1 MQKCFIVP
9 QLLSTKIQIDLN
21 KKPNKLDSL
30 TNLFLSENFTI
41 NLLLFYLDKSN
52 TNSIIDF
59 LVNLVSSKKY
69 EYERY
74 FYLPQ
79 ICSILVNKPY
89 TEPLED
95 FILEQCVNHIK
106 FSLSVFWLISSF
118 AEGNLNDFSIGF
130 LPTIEMTLVN
140 GRKYNQNN
148 ISKIKLNS
156 GFQSDQ
162 DIYNYNIQKQFRFGY
177 FNQCIK
183 FYKDLKLLCEH
194 LKNQLKNQRNT
205 ILKAWVSSINRKIA
219 NLCTLEK
226 GIEVADKEIKGMYRG
241 IILPFDD
248 SGTISNSDC
257 NVIINIIPDN
267 SFCISTK
274 ARVPVRLL
282 FECASV
288 KDCGDWDN
296 YVTPFINQGSVDKE
310 FCSVEDF
317 FKNFEGNNQQ
327 EKEENNDNIKRKDSI
342 GDLNCEIGNPF
353 GEPWSSLVEKIKRRS
368 VYRSIPSYKIKSFIA
383 KSNDDLRQEALTM
396 QLLKMLDKIF
406 KENQIPLKIK
416 LYEIIITSINS
427 GLIEYI
433 PNTISFDLL
442 KKKIGQNADINTFFR
457 IFFSENFEEAQKNFA
472 ESLAGYSLATY
483 ILNIKDRHNGNI
495 LLDMNGNIIHIDF
508 GFILGVSPGNMN
520 FETAPFKLTKD
531 YLDILDGENSNIFQY
546 FKTLLIRGF
555 IALKRNFESFLG
567 VLEIMGKSMYYFYYF

>member
-9 QLLSTKIQIDLN
+9 QQLSAKVELDYS

-41 NLLLFYLDKSN
+41 NLLLFYLGKSN
-52 TNSIIDF
+52 SNSITDF
-59 LVNLVSSKKY
+59 LVNLLSSKQYKY
-69 EYERY
+69 ESY

-79 ICSILVNKPY
+79 ICSILVNKSY
-89 TEPLED
+89 TEPIED
-95 FILEQCVNHIK
+95 FILNQCVNHIK

-118 AEGNLNDFSIGF
+118 AEENINDFSTYF

-148 ISKIKLNS
+148 ISKNKINNNFK
-156 GFQSDQ
+156 SDQ
-162 DIYNYNIQKQFRFGY
+162 EIYNYNILKQFRFGY

-194 LKNQLKNQRNT
+194 LKNQLKEQRNT
-205 ILKAWVSSINRKIA
+205 ILKGWVNSINRKIA
-219 NLCTLEK
+219 NLCTSEK
-226 GIEVADKEIKGMYRG
+226 EIEKADKEIRGMYRG

-248 SGTISNSDC
+248 SETISNSNC
-257 NVIINIIPDN
+257 NVIINILPEN

-296 YVTPFINQGSVDKE
+296 YVTPFISQGSIDKE

-317 FKNFEGNNQQ
+317 LENFENNEQQ
-327 EKEENNDNIKRKDSI
+327 EKEENTVDIKRMDSI
-342 GDLNCEIGNPF
+342 GNLNCDIGNPF
-353 GEPWSSLVEKIKRRS
+353 GEPWSNLIEKIKRRS
-368 VYRSIPSYKIKSFIA
+368 IYRNIPSYKIKSFIA

-396 QLLKMLDKIF
+396 QILKMFDKIF
-406 KENQIPLKIK
+406 KENQLPLKIK
-416 LYEIIITSINS
+416 IYEIIITSINS

-442 KKKIGQNADINTFFR
+442 KKKIGQTADINIFFR
-457 IFFSENFEEAQKNFA
+457 IFFNENFEEAQKNFA
-472 ESLAGYSLATY
+472 ESLAGYSLVTY

-508 GFILGVSPGNMN
+508 GFILGISPGNMN

-555 IALKRNFESFLG
+555 IALKRNFESILG
-567 VLEIMGKSMYYFYYF
+567 ILEIMAKSMFFIL

>member
-9 QLLSTKIQIDLN
+9 QQLSAKVELDYS

-52 TNSIIDF
+52 SNSITDF
-59 LVNLVSSKKY
+59 LVNLLSSKQYK
-69 EYERY
+69 YERY

-79 ICSILVNKPY
+79 ICSILVNKSY
-89 TEPLED
+89 TEPIED
-95 FILEQCVNHIK
+95 FILNQCVNHIK

-118 AEGNLNDFSIGF
+118 AEENINDFSIYF

-148 ISKIKLNS
+148 ISKIKINNN
-156 GFQSDQ
+156 FKSDQ
-162 DIYNYNIQKQFRFGY
+162 EIYNYNILKQFRFGY

-194 LKNQLKNQRNT
+194 LKNQLKEQRNT
-205 ILKAWVSSINRKIA
+205 ILKGWINSINRKIA
-219 NLCTLEK
+219 NLCTSEEEIEK
-226 GIEVADKEIKGMYRG
+226 ADKEIRGMYKG

-257 NVIINIIPDN
+257 NIIINILPEN

-288 KDCGDWDN
+288 KDCGNWDN
-296 YVTPFINQGSVDKE
+296 YVTPFTSQGSIDKE

-317 FKNFEGNNQQ
+317 LENFENNNQQ
-327 EKEENNDNIKRKDSI
+327 EKEENTVDIKRKDSI
-342 GDLNCEIGNPF
+342 GNLNCDIGNPF
-353 GEPWSSLVEKIKRRS
+353 GEPWSNLIEKIKRRS
-368 VYRSIPSYKIKSFIA
+368 IYRNIPSYKIKSFIA

-396 QLLKMLDKIF
+396 QILKMFDKIF
-406 KENQIPLKIK
+406 KENQLPLKIK
-416 LYEIIITSINS
+416 IYEIIITSINS

-442 KKKIGQNADINTFFR
+442 KKKIGQTADINMFFR
-457 IFFSENFEEAQKNFA
+457 IFFNENFEEAQKNFA

-508 GFILGVSPGNMN
+508 GFILGISPGNMN

-555 IALKRNFESFLG
+555 IALKRNFESILG
-567 VLEIMGKSMYYFYYF
+567 ILEIMAKSMFFIL